1 MTEAIGWGSSLI
13 LLLTI
18 ARQIHKQW
26 RDRTSAGVSVWLFV
40 GQLAASGGFIA
51 YSALVGNSVFI
62 VTNSLMAVSAIVG
75 WGMVISSRR
84 RKDPGG

>member
-51 YSALVGNSVFI
+51 YSA
-62 VTNSLMAVSAIVG
+62 
-75 WGMVISSRR
+75 RR
-84 RKDPGG
+84 